1 MAVVE
6 HAYYASFGYHCN
18 MFYATSSRFGT
29 PVEFKVCVRLTPH
42 TVATGRRD
50 PPSRTVRRD
59 RPRAEV
65 RSRECDEG

>member
-29 PVEFKVCVRLTPH
+29 PVEFKVRARSVGH
-42 TVATGRRD
+42 TVATRRRD
-50 PPSRTVRRD
+50 SSSWTVRRD

-65 RSRECDEG
+65 RSRECDDE

>member
-29 PVEFKVCVRLTPH
+29 PVEFKVRVRSVRH
-42 TVATGRRD
+42 TVATRRRD
-50 PPSRTVRRD
+50 SPSRSVRRD